1 MSLPHF
7 SNSKSVT
14 EPVEPIFA
22 KLFEVVMENSK
33 GETLDDLYFSF
44 SAYEKVV
51 YGKEPF
57 IKLHF
62 HLNENRNTFE
72 IVADIKKV
80 TVTGSNKSGHIYL
93 RQIFMV
99 EFIDYSLAQ
108 NYEDDGL
115 LHVTFHYKILDQDL
129 NWYDV

>member
-1 MSLPHF
+1 MPLPHF
-7 SNSKSVT
+7 TNVNSVMD
-14 EPVEPIFA
+14 PIEPIFA

-33 GETLDDLYFSF
+33 GELLDDLTFSF
-44 SAYEKVV
+44 YAYEKVV

-62 HLNENRNTFE
+62 YLNENRNVFE

-80 TVTGSNKSGHIYL
+80 TVTGTNKQGHVYL
-93 RQIFMV
+93 RQIFMTEYV
-99 EFIDYSLAQ
+99 NYSLAQ
-108 NYEDDGL
+108 NYEDDGI
-115 LHVTFHYKILDQDL
+115 LHVTFHYKILDQDI